1 MKTHLF
7 FISFVMLWVAFA
19 KSQCSTTSSAN
30 IVVTTNTS
38 ITTASPNYVKVCVN
52 GHAYDTSGSSGGR
65 NYHLEAGGKLTLKMH
80 STTMVYAK
88 SGSTLTVIGPGSTF
102 LSYEPGVTI
111 IGTANFASSCTAVSF
126 PSSPSCAT
134 SITEIQDMGNFKVYP
149 IPAKGSLTVDHSG
162 GQGIYCSIV
171 NILGSEVM
179 RKPLNALNQ
188 SLDVSSLPPG
198 VYYLGLSKDN
208 KTMAYKKIVIED

>member
-7 FISFVMLWVAFA
+7 FISFIMLWVAFA

-134 SITEIQDMGNFKVYP
+134 SITEIHGPGDFKIYP
-149 IPAKGSLTVDHSG
+149 NPTKNSITIDYEGESGS
-162 GQGIYCSIV
+162 YCSVI
-171 NILGSEVM
+171 NLLGSEVM
-179 RKPLNALNQ
+179 RKSMNSQNYR
-188 SLDVSSLPPG
+188 LDLSSLAPG
-198 VYYLGLSKDN
+198 VYYLGIGKDN
-208 KTMAYKKIVIED
+208 KTVAYKKIVIED